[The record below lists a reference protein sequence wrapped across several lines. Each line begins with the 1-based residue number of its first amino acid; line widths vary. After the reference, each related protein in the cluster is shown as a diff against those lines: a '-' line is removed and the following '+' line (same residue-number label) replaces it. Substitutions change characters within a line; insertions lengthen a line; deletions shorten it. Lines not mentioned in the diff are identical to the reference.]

1 MRSAARILPLLS
13 LLLVAPR
20 AARGDIPPYDFNWAY
35 IHDENNAAYAGPG
48 GNAGRGSVSYGYR
61 ISRLEIT
68 TAQWADFLNMALRQ
82 GVNLNQYAL
91 KPSFWGASQAGSQ
104 FAVSKPLQGVLGL
117 NWRAG
122 AYYCNWLTNGKQE
135 SWASCQSGA
144 YDASTFSGVP
154 GQPYTDQ
161 LTHSPGAKFW
171 IPTLDEYLK
180 ASHYDPN
187 RNGQG
192 QGGWWDQPYRSNT
205 AAIPG
210 PPPPGTGQTS
220 GGWDPGDFSELSVNL
235 GAYTNSTS
243 AYGLWDLSGA
253 AKEWLEDPVTFDSAT
268 GLYKRRRVFGSYA
281 GERAYFGR
289 DSVNSTEFDYPAED
303 GFLRLSRCRP
313 GPGAVRCDGCLCWNF
328 WILVSQEDS
337 NRNGIDD
344 ADDIAA
350 DEWLDVWGLDGGLGP
365 DGRIDHCEWNG
376 CPADV
381 NFDTFVNGTDFD
393 VFTIWFEAGDD
404 RADFDFN
411 GYVNGTDFDLF
422 VTAFNGGC

>member
-20 AARGDIPPYDFNWAY
+20 AARADIPPYDFNWAY
-35 IHDENNAAYAGPG
+35 IHDEGNAAYPG
-48 GNAGRGSVSYGYR
+48 GPPIDGNKGRGSVSYGYR

-289 DSVNSTEFDYPAED
+289 DSVNSTDFDYPAED
-303 GFLRLSRCRP
+303 GFYGFRVAGQVPAPSVVTVAFVGISGFLFRRKTPTATASTMPTTSRP
-313 GPGAVRCDGCLCWNF
+313 MNGSTSGASTAGSGRTEGS
-328 WILVSQEDS
+328 I
-337 NRNGIDD
+337 
-344 ADDIAA
+344 IA
-350 DEWLDVWGLDGGLGP
+350 
-365 DGRIDHCEWNG
+365 
-376 CPADV
+376 
-381 NFDTFVNGTDFD
+381 NGTGAPR
-393 VFTIWFEAGDD
+393 TSIST
-404 RADFDFN
+404 RSS
-411 GYVNGTDFDLF
+411 
-422 VTAFNGGC
+422 TARTSTCSRSGSKPEMIAPTSTSTAT